1 MEESY
6 EETQRVSG
14 QISSLSTQLIESIDK
29 QSQLEE
35 KLNQARRV
43 IQSQK
48 SSIEKYEVLKQSLED
63 LNKKAEEKEKTIQGL
78 LEDIE
83 REKGLR
89 ITAQDSVEEL
99 NKEIEDL
106 TASLFDEA
114 NNMVATA
121 RRESHAVQI
130 KNTKLIEQ
138 LHERDSILETLNLQL
153 KNLKKVFQNLENE
166 TSTQSNLNRGS
177 LIVNDTTNSSSIS
190 LNKSST
196 ANSNRVHEQNL
207 GPIYSPNITSIRYD
221 LSLYTE
227 FLKFIA
233 ILPHCESIK
242 ETASES
248 KLLRRLVNDEI
259 QPVLRLDNAS
269 GLGWIVRRTLMSLM
283 MEGLVVVE
291 PLSGLNENYQFGYA
305 SPPLVGNAANTSGNN
320 VIKDSHLFH
329 FPSDSPPIAVHDK
342 CSFCAE
348 SRDDIIEHA
357 RMYVLK
363 TQSKADD
370 GSLIVTNTF
379 PLCKYCVL
387 KVRQTCEIFAFLRSL
402 MLGAWSLEKVTLS
415 TIAKGDSKRFS
426 EISKSE
432 KDVKK
437 DDKKSQR
444 ISFMAGINSLS
455 KPSTQVE
462 APVGQTEAPTTN
474 IQRAWLQLCK
484 LRCTLHWTHIGIWS
498 IEDSIG
504 SKIGPLTNENDESDV
519 LSIEEY
525 ENFELRKVTSEEG
538 SFSLKKRD
546 EDDSADEMFVFENR
560 DNSLATV
567 EPSVPNE
574 QEEDYISS
582 DDKKTMDDVV
592 LRINEDQTEGR
603 NVNSDKLGDE
613 QEAEENKVG
622 KNLNSAKLEHSGADI
637 LGDLD
642 KITAKLKEE
651 IFDQPASAES
661 GIGAELLEKREE
673 QRPPEAISHT
683 QLENN
688 TLQEEKTESEG
699 VIVHQGEQ
707 KHGTP
712 SENGSVSNQED
723 HFDDAQEEQ

>member
-1 MEESY
+1 MEESN
-6 EETQRVSG
+6 EETQRVSV

-35 KLNQARRV
+35 KLNQARRT

-48 SSIEKYEVLKQSLED
+48 SSIEKYEVLKQSFDD
-63 LNKKAEEKEKTIQGL
+63 LNKKAEEKEKTIQNL
-78 LEDIE
+78 VEDLE

-89 ITAQDSVEEL
+89 KTAQDSVEEL

-121 RRESHAVQI
+121 RRETHAFQI

-138 LHERDSILETLNLQL
+138 LHEKDSILETLNLQL

-177 LIVNDTTNSSSIS
+177 AVVNDTANSSSIS
-190 LNKSST
+190 LNNSST
-196 ANSNRVHEQNL
+196 ANSNRIHEQNL
-207 GPIYSPNITSIRYD
+207 GPIYSPNMTSIRYD

-259 QPVLRLDNAS
+259 QPVLRIDNAN
-269 GLGWIVRRTLMSLM
+269 GLGWIVKRTLMSLM

-305 SPPLVGNAANTSGNN
+305 SPPLIGNVASTSGNN
-320 VIKDSHLFH
+320 IIKDSHLFN

-348 SRDDIIEHA
+348 SRDDVIEHA

-363 TQSKADD
+363 TQSKTDD

-402 MLGAWSLEKVTLS
+402 KLGAWSLEKVTLT
-415 TIAKGDSKRFS
+415 TIAKGESKRFS
-426 EISKSE
+426 EISKSD

-444 ISFMAGINSLS
+444 MSFMAGINSLS
-455 KPSTQVE
+455 KPSPQVE
-462 APVGQTEAPTTN
+462 APVGQPGAPTTN

-498 IEDSIG
+498 VEDSIA
-504 SKIGPLTNENDESDV
+504 SKIGPLTNEKDENDD
-519 LSIEEY
+519 LSIDEN
-525 ENFELRKVTSEEG
+525 ENFELTKVTSEKD
-538 SFSLKKRD
+538 SFSLKKTG
-546 EDDSADEMFVFENR
+546 EDDSADEMFAFENC
-560 DNSLATV
+560 DNSQATV
-567 EPSVPNE
+567 EPGVPNE
-574 QEEDYISS
+574 QDDYISG
-582 DDKKTMDDVV
+582 DDKKILDKAVTT
-592 LRINEDQTEGR
+592 INEDKTEGI
-603 NVNSDKLGDE
+603 NENSDKHGVELGVEDSE
-613 QEAEENKVG
+613 FG
-622 KNLNSAKLEHSGADI
+622 KNIQSGSEI
-637 LGDLD
+637 LKDLD
-642 KITAKLKEE
+642 KISEKLKEQ
-651 IFDQPASAES
+651 ISDPPASAES
-661 GIGAELLEKREE
+661 GISVKQPKKGEE
-673 QRPPEAISHT
+673 QETPEVIHHT
-683 QLENN
+683 QLENT
-688 TLQEEKTESEG
+688 TLKGGKRGNEG
-699 VIVHQGEQ
+699 VIARKEYQ
-707 KHGTP
+707 KHDTP
-712 SENGSVSNQED
+712 SENDSVSNHED
-723 HFDDAQEEQ
+723 QFDDAQEEQ